1 MELLVLQS
9 LETNKL
15 CSKAH
20 ENLPESAYP
29 KEYPTFWFCKKIKI
43 IVYTCSG
50 VIGKH
55 IKLMV
60 KEANMS
66 IIAVL
71 ESREANR

>member
-15 CSKAH
+15 CSRAH
-20 ENLPESAYP
+20 ENLPKSAYP

-50 VIGKH
+50 VIGKL

-60 KEANMS
+60 KKANMS
-66 IIAVL
+66 IIAV
-71 ESREANR
+71 